1 MSADI
6 GALPAESAQ
15 RSLGRF
21 ALRFRVSG
29 VLAFLILLCAGFA
42 VLRPQF
48 LTPEN
53 LSAILSNAAILMI
66 VAAAQAVILI
76 TRNLDVS
83 VGSIMGFA
91 AYLTADFAARHH
103 GVGGALVFMPLAIG
117 GGLGAING
125 LLVAYGRISPL
136 IATLGTMS
144 VYRGL
149 TYVYARGQEVTSN
162 KLPHWMIELADMR
175 IGVVPLLALLSA
187 AVVCVLAAFLRF
199 YPLGRRMYAVG
210 SNPEASAFFGLR
222 TQRIVLLAYVVGGV
236 MCGLAGFL
244 YAARVGT
251 VTVILASGWEL
262 TSLAAAV
269 IGGVSVTGG
278 SGNVIGAG
286 LGAIVLATIDNGLVL
301 LGVPEFWR
309 MFIQGV
315 AIVGAATADVVIAA
329 RIREFAACGTPPQK
343 EQLMNQR
350 LPQWELTLIVLTLAA
365 AAWSA
370 TLSPYYLSVGQILY
384 STRQFVY
391 PGILSIGLAVVV
403 ILSEI
408 DISLASTLAFGG
420 VLFSKFS
427 AFGVPIW
434 LAVPCVVAACAAL
447 GTPERRSR
455 RPDEP
460 ALARSHAWHDGRLP
474 GPGLHHRIGD
484 GLHELRRFLSLSRI
498 GEAVRRPTGLLSP
511 VPCARNSCWR
521 TDALDGVR
529 ASLLRRRPQQGSRL
543 GGRHRRRPDQD

>member
-15 RSLGRF
+15 RSLGQF

-29 VLAFLILLCAGFA
+29 VLAFLILLSAGFA
-42 VLRPQF
+42 LLRSQF

-66 VAAAQAVILI
+66 VAGAQAVILI

-103 GVGGALVFMPLAIG
+103 GVGGALVLMPLAIG
-117 GGLGAING
+117 GALGAING
-125 LLVAYGRISPL
+125 LLVAYGRVSPL

-149 TYVYARGQEVTSN
+149 TYVYAHGQEVTSN

-187 AVVCVLAAFLRF
+187 AVVCALAAFLRF

-222 TQRIVLLAYVVGGV
+222 TQRIVLLAYVVGGA

-251 VTVILASGWEL
+251 VTAILASGWEL
-262 TSLAAAV
+262 TSLEPPQSSAGSASPAARETSSAR
-269 IGGVSVTGG
+269 G
-278 SGNVIGAG
+278 S
-286 LGAIVLATIDNGLVL
+286 GAIVLATIDNGLVL

-329 RIREFAACGTPPQK
+329 RIRESLRAGRRRRRSSRMRPAPAAMGADACRFDSRCRRVVRHA
-343 EQLMNQR
+343 LALLSQR
-350 LPQWELTLIVLTLAA
+350 RSDP
-365 AAWSA
+365 
-370 TLSPYYLSVGQILY
+370 
-384 STRQFVY
+384 
-391 PGILSIGLAVVV
+391 
-403 ILSEI
+403 
-408 DISLASTLAFGG
+408 LASTRAVRLSRHSRGRPRRGRDSLRDRYFAGLDAG
-420 VLFSKFS
+420 VRRCSVFQVLN
-427 AFGVPIW
+427 
-434 LAVPCVVAACAAL
+434 L
-447 GTPERRSR
+447 RRSDSASR
-455 RPDEP
+455 FPASSRHARHLEP
-460 ALARSHAWHDGRLP
+460 
-474 GPGLHHRIGD
+474 
-484 GLHELRRFLSLSRI
+484 
-498 GEAVRRPTGLLSP
+498 
-511 VPCARNSCWR
+511 
-521 TDALDGVR
+521 
-529 ASLLRRRPQQGSRL
+529 
-543 GGRHRRRPDQD
+543 

>member
-6 GALPAESAQ
+6 GALPAASAQ
-15 RSLGRF
+15 RSLGQF
-21 ALRFRVSG
+21 ALRFRMSG
-29 VLAFLILLCAGFA
+29 VLAFLILLCACFA

-103 GVGGALVFMPLAIG
+103 GVGGALVLMPLAIG

-144 VYRGL
+144 VYRGV

-187 AVVCVLAAFLRF
+187 AVVCALAAFLRF

-286 LGAIVLATIDNGLVL
+286 LGAIVLATLDNGLVL

-329 RIREFAACGTPPQK
+329 RIR
-343 EQLMNQR
+343 
-350 LPQWELTLIVLTLAA
+350 
-365 AAWSA
+365 
-370 TLSPYYLSVGQILY
+370 
-384 STRQFVY
+384 
-391 PGILSIGLAVVV
+391 
-403 ILSEI
+403 
-408 DISLASTLAFGG
+408 DSLRAGRRR
-420 VLFSKFS
+420 
-427 AFGVPIW
+427 
-434 LAVPCVVAACAAL
+434 
-447 GTPERRSR
+447 RRSR
-455 RPDEP
+455 
-460 ALARSHAWHDGRLP
+460 
-474 GPGLHHRIGD
+474 
-484 GLHELRRFLSLSRI
+484 
-498 GEAVRRPTGLLSP
+498 
-511 VPCARNSCWR
+511 
-521 TDALDGVR
+521 
-529 ASLLRRRPQQGSRL
+529 
-543 GGRHRRRPDQD
+543 

>member
-1 MSADI
+1 MSAETT
-6 GALPAESAQ
+6 ALEVAGPQ
-15 RSLGRF
+15 RTLGQF

-29 VLAFLILLCAGFA
+29 VLAFLILLSAGFA
-42 VLRPQF
+42 LLKPQF

-91 AYLTADFAARHH
+91 AYLTADFAARNP
-103 GVGGALVFMPLAIG
+103 GVGAALVLMPLAIG
-117 GGLGAING
+117 GALGALNG
-125 LLVAYGRISPL
+125 LLVAYGRVSPL

-149 TYVYARGQEVTSN
+149 TYVYAHGQEVTSN
-162 KLPHWMIELADMR
+162 RLPRWMIELADAR
-175 IGVVPLLALLSA
+175 ISGVPILVLLSA
-187 AVVCVLAAFLRF
+187 AVVCLLAAFLRF
-199 YPLGRRMYAVG
+199 YPIGRRMYAVG

-278 SGNVIGAG
+278 SGTVVGAA

-315 AIVGAATADVVIAA
+315 AIVAAAAADVVIAT
-329 RIREFAACGTPPQK
+329 RIR
-343 EQLMNQR
+343 
-350 LPQWELTLIVLTLAA
+350 
-365 AAWSA
+365 S
-370 TLSPYYLSVGQILY
+370 
-384 STRQFVY
+384 
-391 PGILSIGLAVVV
+391 
-403 ILSEI
+403 
-408 DISLASTLAFGG
+408 SLR
-420 VLFSKFS
+420 V
-427 AFGVPIW
+427 
-434 LAVPCVVAACAAL
+434 
-447 GTPERRSR
+447 RRR
-455 RPDEP
+455 
-460 ALARSHAWHDGRLP
+460 LARSA
-474 GPGLHHRIGD
+474 
-484 GLHELRRFLSLSRI
+484 
-498 GEAVRRPTGLLSP
+498 A
-511 VPCARNSCWR
+511 
-521 TDALDGVR
+521 
-529 ASLLRRRPQQGSRL
+529 
-543 GGRHRRRPDQD
+543 

>member
-1 MSADI
+1 MSAEP
-6 GALPAESAQ
+6 GALAAEGPR
-15 RSLGRF
+15 RSVGQF

-29 VLAFLILLCAGFA
+29 VLAFLVLLSAGFA
-42 VLRPQF
+42 LMRPQF

-53 LSAILSNAAILMI
+53 LSAILSNSAILMI

-83 VGSIMGFA
+83 VGAIMGFA
-91 AYLTADFAARHH
+91 AYLTADFAASHP
-103 GVGGALVFMPLAIG
+103 GVGGVLVVMPLAIG
-117 GGLGAING
+117 GALGAING
-125 LLVAYGRISPL
+125 LLVAYGRVSPL

-149 TYVYARGQEVTSN
+149 TYVYARGQEVSSS
-162 KLPHWMIELADMR
+162 KLPRWMIELADLR
-175 IGVVPLLALLSA
+175 IGVIPLLVLISA

-222 TQRIVLLAYVVGGV
+222 TRRIVLLAYVVGGA

-278 SGNVIGAG
+278 SGNVIGAA

-315 AIVGAATADVVIAA
+315 AIVGAASADVFIAA
-329 RIREFAACGTPPQK
+329 RIRH
-343 EQLMNQR
+343 
-350 LPQWELTLIVLTLAA
+350 
-365 AAWSA
+365 
-370 TLSPYYLSVGQILY
+370 
-384 STRQFVY
+384 
-391 PGILSIGLAVVV
+391 
-403 ILSEI
+403 
-408 DISLASTLAFGG
+408 SL
-420 VLFSKFS
+420 
-427 AFGVPIW
+427 
-434 LAVPCVVAACAAL
+434 
-447 GTPERRSR
+447 
-455 RPDEP
+455 
-460 ALARSHAWHDGRLP
+460 
-474 GPGLHHRIGD
+474 
-484 GLHELRRFLSLSRI
+484 
-498 GEAVRRPTGLLSP
+498 
-511 VPCARNSCWR
+511 R
-521 TDALDGVR
+521 T
-529 ASLLRRRPQQGSRL
+529 RRRR
-543 GGRHRRRPDQD
+543 GRSAQ